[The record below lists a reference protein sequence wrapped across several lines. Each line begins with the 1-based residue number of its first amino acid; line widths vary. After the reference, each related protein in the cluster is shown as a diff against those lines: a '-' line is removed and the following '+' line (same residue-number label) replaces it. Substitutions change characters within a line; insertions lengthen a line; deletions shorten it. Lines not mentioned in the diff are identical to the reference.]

1 MAKVRIRLQGSEKDV
16 ARLRKHL
23 LKLCPQMILANP
35 REGTNPRYAGR
46 QKWSAYGDYEFGKI
60 RRRRN
65 Q

>member
-1 MAKVRIRLQGSEKDV
+1 MSKVRIRLQGAEKDV
-16 ARLRKHL
+16 TRLRKHL

-46 QKWSAYGDYEFGKI
+46 QKWASYGDYEFGKI